1 MEILNTARL
10 ILRTIKN
17 SDFEQI
23 HKKIFSNPNVVKNTF
38 GSKLFT
44 LEETKEFLV
53 KNANFD
59 DKIGLSL
66 IVEKDT
72 NEIIGLAGLLKC
84 DYLND
89 EDYEI
94 GFILEESS
102 WGKGYAKEIG
112 IAQIN
117 QAKTDFAKNRV
128 LAAAAPENKSSIKA
142 LESLDFVFEKE
153 IETKR
158 GKRFIYLIDFL

>member
-1 MEILNTARL
+1 MEILNTTRL
-10 ILRTIKN
+10 ILRTIQN

-23 HKKIFSNPNVVKNTF
+23 HEKIFLNPNVVKNTF
-38 GSKLFT
+38 GSQLFN
-44 LEETKEFLV
+44 LEETKDFLI
-53 KNANFD
+53 KNANFNE
-59 DKIGLSL
+59 KIGLSV
-66 IVEKDT
+66 IVEKST

-117 QAKTDFAKNRV
+117 QAKNDFAKNRI
-128 LAAAAPENKSSIKA
+128 LAAAAPENISSIKA
-142 LESLDFVFEKE
+142 LESLGFVFIKE

-158 GKRFIYLIDFL
+158 GKRFIFLMDFL

>member
-128 LAAAAPENKSSIKA
+128 LAAAAPENISSIKA

>member
-53 KNANFD
+53 KNANFN
-59 DKIGLSL
+59 DKIGLSV
-66 IVEKDT
+66 IEEKE
-72 NEIIGLAGLLKC
+72 NNKIIGLAGLLKC

-117 QAKTDFAKNRV
+117 QVKTDFAKNRV
-128 LAAAAPENKSSIKA
+128 LAAAAPENISSIKA
-142 LESLDFVFEKE
+142 LESLGFVFVKE
-153 IETKR
+153 LETKR
-158 GKRFIYLIDFL
+158 GKRSIYLIDFL

>member
-53 KNANFD
+53 KNANFN
-59 DKIGLSL
+59 DKIGLSV
-66 IVEKDT
+66 IEEKE
-72 NEIIGLAGLLKC
+72 NNKIIGLAGLLKC

-117 QAKTDFAKNRV
+117 QVKTDFAKNRV
-128 LAAAAPENKSSIKA
+128 LAAAAPENISSIKA
-142 LESLDFVFEKE
+142 LESLGFVFEKE

>member
-53 KNANFD
+53 KNANFN
-59 DKIGLSL
+59 DKIGLSV
-66 IVEKDT
+66 IEEKE
-72 NEIIGLAGLLKC
+72 NNKIIGLAGLLKC

-117 QAKTDFAKNRV
+117 QVKTDFAKNRV
-128 LAAAAPENKSSIKA
+128 LAAAAPEN
-142 LESLDFVFEKE
+142 L
-153 IETKR
+153 
-158 GKRFIYLIDFL
+158 